1 MHFVEIEGTL
11 EELRG
16 LHGIEGLKLQRG
28 ARDLGGGR
36 WRASAT
42 VMRNEAIEEM
52 KQRGLTVRVTM
63 DEEEVLRRQRE
74 TQEMMK
80 EVLEQERAE
89 REAKRKVEGPKKP

>member
-11 EELRG
+11 QELRA
-16 LHGIEGLKLQRG
+16 LHGIEGLKLQG
-28 ARDLGGGR
+28 GERDLGGGR

-42 VMRNEAIEEM
+42 VTRNEAFEEM
-52 KQRGLTVRVTM
+52 KRRGLTVHVTM
-63 DEEEVLRRQRE
+63 DEDEALRRQRE

-89 REAKRKVEGPKKP
+89 REAKRKEGPKKP